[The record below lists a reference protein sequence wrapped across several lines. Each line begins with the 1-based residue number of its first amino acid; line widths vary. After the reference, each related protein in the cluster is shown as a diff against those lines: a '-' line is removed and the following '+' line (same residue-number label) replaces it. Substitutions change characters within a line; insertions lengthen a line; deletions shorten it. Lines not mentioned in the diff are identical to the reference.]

1 MCKDT
6 LELKQMVALIGRDN
20 HFFYLVHQSFIR
32 ASSVYFYCFAE
43 KRITPSRTPLRRCS
57 RGLFRTFSPTPGNES
72 SDTGERPVR
81 HRGTKPS
88 PVPGKRALT
97 GKVVKRADELCE
109 GDEITTCLYK
119 GNVNSIVK
127 KMNVTVQYIFIFC
140 ILYI

>member
-6 LELKQMVALIGRDN
+6 LERKQMVALIGRDN

-32 ASSVYFYCFAE
+32 ASSVYFYCVAE
-43 KRITPSRTPLRRCS
+43 KRTTPSRTPFRRCG
-57 RGLFRTFSPTPGNES
+57 RGLFSDIF

-88 PVPGKRALT
+88 PVSGKRALT

-109 GDEITTCLYK
+109 GDEVTTYLYK